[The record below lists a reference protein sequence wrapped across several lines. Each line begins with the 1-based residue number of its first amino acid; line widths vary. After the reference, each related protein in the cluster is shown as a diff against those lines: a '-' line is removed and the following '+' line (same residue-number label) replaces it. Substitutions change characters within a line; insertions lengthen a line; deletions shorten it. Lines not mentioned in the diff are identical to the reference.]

1 MQRATICFWLTAMAS
16 GGVALAGDAT
26 RRPNVVIVYTDDQGW
41 TDLGIHGVDPDVRTP
56 HLDQLA
62 REGALFLAGY
72 STAPQCVP
80 ARAGLMAGRHQNA
93 FGVDD
98 NLKGPLP
105 HDEYT
110 LAERLRDAGYVT
122 GMVGKW
128 HLDLVRSPDGQGQRS
143 SIAYLPH
150 THGFEEYF
158 CGSMQSYQASHD
170 LAGRPLADPP
180 QVITDNRYRVDVQT
194 EAALGFLRR
203 RADDPRPFLL
213 YLAYFAPHSPLED
226 PPHYME
232 RMAHVEEYARRMGLA
247 SILAMD
253 DGMGRIREQLATMG
267 AAANTLIFFTSD
279 NGAPLRE
286 GAYVGSHNTPL
297 VGEKGME
304 TDGGQR
310 VPFLAA
316 WPGTIPGGQVFEQP
330 VWSLDITATAVAV
343 ANAPLDDR
351 IEGVNLMPWLIGER
365 NGPVHD
371 SLVWRWRSQAAILR
385 GDWKFIRVGDQLR
398 YLFEMSD
405 IGKQTAA
412 DNKIEEFPAIAAK
425 WEQALQDKADTWAI
439 PGLPDEPVE
448 ADLSFFYQHV
458 EQTLPPL
465 PYGEGRLGRYI
476 PWRREPA
483 DTTPLFPPASVD
495 DLQGWVV
502 RQGTLAKLPGGE
514 LRVTTD
520 TGQTGFLAR
529 LGLELQPPITLEVEA
544 RAAQP
549 ITLTPTWRIRGSAR
563 DFRSDPTTQLRFPA
577 GNVWTT
583 ETVRLPEEMPV
594 VHVRLVF
601 SDKGPQT
608 LDLRH
613 ITLRDAREGVRTFRF
628 GP

>member
-1 MQRATICFWLTAMAS
+1 MQRLTVVFWLTVLAPCGLAL
-16 GGVALAGDAT
+16 GGEAT
-26 RRPNVVIVYTDDQGW
+26 RQPNVVIVYTDDQGW

-62 REGALFLAGY
+62 RDGVLFLAGY

-80 ARAGLMAGRHQNA
+80 ARAGLIAGRHQNA

-128 HLDLVRSPDGQGQRS
+128 HLDLVRTSDGQRS
-143 SIAYLPH
+143 SVEYLPH
-150 THGFEEYF
+150 AHGFEEYF
-158 CGSMQSYQASHD
+158 CGAMQRYHASHD
-170 LAGRPLADPP
+170 LAGRALADPP
-180 QVITDNRYRVDVQT
+180 QVVTDNRYRVDVQT

-232 RMAHVEEYARRMGLA
+232 RLSHVEEYARRMGLA

-253 DGMGRIREQLATMG
+253 DGMGRIREQLETMG
-267 AAANTLIFFTSD
+267 ATENTLIFFTSD

-286 GAYVGSHNTPL
+286 GAYVGSRNAPL

-343 ANAPLDDR
+343 ANAPRDER
-351 IEGVNLMPWLIGER
+351 IEGVHLMPWLIGER
-365 NGPVHD
+365 SGPVHD

-385 GDWKFIRVGDQLR
+385 GDWKFIRVGDELR
-398 YLFEMSD
+398 YLFAMSE

-412 DNKIEEFPAIAAK
+412 DNKIDEFPEIAAEL
-425 WEQALQDKADTWAI
+425 EQALRAKADTWAI
-439 PGLPDEPVE
+439 PGLPDEAVD
-448 ADLSFFYQHV
+448 ADLAFFNQHV

-465 PYGEGRLGRYI
+465 PYGEGRLGRYL
-476 PWRREPA
+476 PWRRGPA
-483 DTTPLFPPASVD
+483 ATCFEFPPATEE

-502 RQGTLAKLPGGE
+502 RQGAAYKLPGGE
-514 LRVTTD
+514 LRVATEPERS
-520 TGQTGFLAR
+520 GFLAR
-529 LGLELQPPITLEVEA
+529 LGLDLKPPITLELEG
-544 RAAQP
+544 RADQP
-549 ITLTPTWRIRGSAR
+549 IVLTPTWRIRGSAR
-563 DFRSDPTTQLRFPA
+563 EFRSDPTTQLRIPG
-577 GNVWTT
+577 GNDWTT
-583 ETVRLPEEMPV
+583 ATVRLPEETPV

-601 SDKGPQT
+601 PATDAPT
-608 LDLRH
+608 LDLRR
-613 ITLRDAREGVRTFRF
+613 ITLRDARDAERTFRF
-628 GP
+628 RP

>member
-1 MQRATICFWLTAMAS
+1 MQRATFVFC
-16 GGVALAGDAT
+16 LAAWACCQHVLADEPA
-26 RRPNVVIVYTDDQGW
+26 RQPNVVIVYTDDQGW

-56 HLDQLA
+56 QLDQLA
-62 REGALFLAGY
+62 RDGVLFVAGY

-80 ARAGLMAGRHQNA
+80 ARAGLLAGRHQNA

-105 HDEYT
+105 LDEYT

-128 HLDLVRSPDGQGQRS
+128 HLDLVRAPDGQGQRS
-143 SIAYLPH
+143 SEAYLPH
-150 THGFEEYF
+150 AHGFEEYF
-158 CGSMQSYQASHD
+158 CGSMHRYHASHD
-170 LAGRPLADPP
+170 LAGRALADPP
-180 QVITDNRYRVDVQT
+180 QVVTDARYRVDVQT

-203 RADDPRPFLL
+203 RVDDPRPFLL

-253 DGMGRIREQLATMG
+253 DGMGRIREQLETMG
-267 AAANTLIFFTSD
+267 ETENTLIFFTSD

-286 GAYVGSHNTPL
+286 GAYVGSLNAPL

-330 VWSLDITATAVAV
+330 VWSLDIAATAVAV
-343 ANAPLDDR
+343 ANAPVDER
-351 IEGVNLMPWLIGER
+351 IEGANLMPWLLGQRE
-365 NGPVHD
+365 GPVHE

-398 YLFEMSD
+398 YLFAMNE

-412 DNKIEEFPAIAAK
+412 DNKIDEYPEIAAQL
-425 WEQALQDKADTWAI
+425 EAALRARAETWAI

-448 ADLSFFYQHV
+448 ADLSFFHQHV
-458 EQTLPPL
+458 EQTRPPL

-476 PWRREPA
+476 PWRRGPDEMTA
-483 DTTPLFPPASVD
+483 ERSTASEEE
-495 DLQGWVV
+495 LQGWVV
-502 RQGTLAKLPGGE
+502 RQGTAYRLPSGE
-514 LRVTTD
+514 LRVTPAAD
-520 TGQTGFLAR
+520 RSGFLAR

-549 ITLTPTWRIRGSAR
+549 IALTPTWRVRGSAR
-563 DFRSDPTTQLRFPA
+563 DFRSDPATQLRFP
-577 GNVWTT
+577 GTDDWTT
-583 ETVRLPEEMPV
+583 ATVRLPEEMPV
-594 VHVRLVF
+594 VHVRLAF
-601 SDKGPQT
+601 PAKDAPS
-608 LDLRH
+608 LDLRR
-613 ITLRDAREGVRTFRF
+613 ITLRDARDEARTFRF
-628 GP
+628 SP